1 MGALRGE
8 YRCSVADIRDAEW
21 ADFDEVFTLLD
32 ARSRRAYGVSQEDRK
47 FLEQRWDLP
56 GGGRW
61 VAVDADE
68 IVGYAVL
75 DENQDFSLAA
85 LDPHV
90 VNELIVHVERAAR
103 MRGFA
108 HLAVTTVPEDTPL
121 YEGAQR
127 NGYTL
132 DREIL
137 RMWRPLNGDLPEP
150 RWPDGVTVRTYDG
163 DADSE
168 RLHAL
173 LDDTYARWD
182 ETYVARSHEGW
193 LTFMTDHDEFD
204 PAMWFLVE
212 RDGELVACA
221 LHWKENQR
229 RGWVKDIVVREHERG
244 RGLGKALLHHGFR
257 TYARR
262 GAERVGLKVDS
273 TNPTGAPELYAR
285 VGFEIDQ
292 RQGIWQKRL

>member
-1 MGALRGE
+1 MGALKGE
-8 YRCSVADIRDAEW
+8 YRCPVADIRDA
-21 ADFDEVFTLLD
+21 APNDFDAVFALLD
-32 ARSRRAYGVSQEDRK
+32 ARSVRAYGVPQEDRK
-47 FLEQRWDLP
+47 FLRQRWDLP

-61 VAVDADE
+61 VAVDRDA

-85 LDPHV
+85 VDPDIV
-90 VNELIVHVERAAR
+90 DALIAHVERNAR
-103 MRGFA
+103 SRGFE
-108 HLAVTTVPEDTPL
+108 HLAVTTVPEDVPL

-150 RWPDGVTVRTYDG
+150 RWPDGITVRTYD

-168 RLHAL
+168 RVHAL
-173 LDDTYARWD
+173 LDDAYTGWD
-182 ETYVARSHEGW
+182 ETYVARTHAGW

-204 PAMWFLVE
+204 PALWFLVE

-229 RGWVKDIVVREHERG
+229 RGWVKDIVVCDHERG
-244 RGLGKALLHHGFR
+244 HGLGKALLHHGFGA
-257 TYARR
+257 YAER

-292 RQGIWQKRL
+292 RQGVWQKRL